1 MQEKFLGGLAAII
14 LVEGVEVLDAIID
27 KLVNLE
33 QEMGLVSK
41 QFPGD
46 IFILIRVQNIVRA
59 DRCEYWFDE
68 ILESLINKGLHL
80 SFELGGPLL
89 FGEVVLEILV
99 NFALNEFLGLKNSL
113 VHGVE
118 ES

>member
-1 MQEKFLGGLAAII
+1 MSGTILGHLIKFGEIISLILDLILLEMQEKFLGGLAAII

-27 KLVNLE
+27 KLVDLE

-59 DRCEYWFDE
+59 DRCE
-68 ILESLINKGLHL
+68 H
-80 SFELGGPLL
+80 
-89 FGEVVLEILV
+89 
-99 NFALNEFLGLKNSL
+99 
-113 VHGVE
+113 
-118 ES
+118 